1 MKQNKKLIL
10 IQLNEIN
17 FNFLNLYNSA
27 KLKNLNQIS
36 TSMIKSVSE
45 NEYEKL
51 EPWIQWVSVYTGK
64 TAKEHGVFRLGDIV
78 NNKMDQIFEIV
89 ESKGYSVGAIMP
101 MNASN
106 RLQKAKY
113 FLPDPWTKTHSDN
126 SVWSKIMTAVFSQTV
141 NDNSTKKIGFINY
154 LKLLIIFLKFF
165 RFKNFSK
172 YFHYVVTSKKYYFR
186 KAFFLDLLI
195 HDIHYN
201 LLKKKKTDFSSVFFN
216 AGAHIQHHYFFNS
229 KFYKLKNQNPEWY
242 MKKEI
247 DPVYES
253 YLLYENILEDYL
265 KLNCDIIISTG
276 LSQIPATETKFYYRL
291 KKHKFFF
298 NMFDIKYKDI
308 YPRMTRDFLIEFE
321 NKKDLKNC
329 INFFEKI
336 NSSDEKEK
344 IFNYDIREHSLFVT
358 LSYSKELKKNYFLEY
373 NKKRVDLFSQV
384 VFVALKNGIH
394 HHEGFNFFSKN
405 LINDKNLNNFHIKD
419 LFFVIKNYFNK

>member
-1 MKQNKKLIL
+1 
-10 IQLNEIN
+10 
-17 FNFLNLYNSA
+17 
-27 KLKNLNQIS
+27 
-36 TSMIKSVSE
+36 
-45 NEYEKL
+45 
-51 EPWIQWVSVYTGK
+51 
-64 TAKEHGVFRLGDIV
+64 
-78 NNKMDQIFEIV
+78 
-89 ESKGYSVGAIMP
+89 
-101 MNASN
+101 
-106 RLQKAKY
+106 
-113 FLPDPWTKTHSDN
+113 
-126 SVWSKIMTAVFSQTV
+126 
-141 NDNSTKKIGFINY
+141 
-154 LKLLIIFLKFF
+154 
-165 RFKNFSK
+165 
-172 YFHYVVTSKKYYFR
+172 
-186 KAFFLDLLI
+186 
-195 HDIHYN
+195 
-201 LLKKKKTDFSSVFFN
+201 
-216 AGAHIQHHYFFNS
+216 
-229 KFYKLKNQNPEWY
+229 

-336 NSSDEKEK
+336 NSSNETEK
-344 IFNYDIREHSLFVT
+344 IFNYDIRELSLFVT

-394 HHEGFNFFSKN
+394 HHEGFNFFQK
-405 LINDKNLNNFHIKD
+405 I
-419 LFFVIKNYFNK
+419 